1 MSQEISDE
9 GEQEANERRQ
19 DGQSPF
25 GERFFGKLGNEGSDH
40 QFLNLRKRQL
50 PGHRSDQTKE
60 ESNAK
65 VSEKHP
71 GVLQERPVHG
81 IILEEI

>member
-1 MSQEISDE
+1 MSQEIGDE
-9 GEQEANERRQ
+9 GKQKANERNQ
-19 DGQSPF
+19 NGQSPF
-25 GERFFGKLGNEGSDH
+25 GERFFGKLRNEGSDH
-40 QFLNLRKRQL
+40 QFLDLCKWKL

-60 ESNAK
+60 ESSNE
-65 VSEKHP
+65 VSEEHP